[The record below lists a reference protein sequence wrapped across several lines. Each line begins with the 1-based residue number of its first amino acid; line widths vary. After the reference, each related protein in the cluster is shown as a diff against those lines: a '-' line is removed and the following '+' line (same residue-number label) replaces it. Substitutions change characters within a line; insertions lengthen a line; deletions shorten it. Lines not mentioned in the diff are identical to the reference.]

1 MRMQLS
7 ASASVGR
14 PRLRNRLP
22 EHLAASHLSVE
33 DVAARVE
40 EVTGSRPD
48 RRTLRRYLSGQ
59 PILDST
65 AVTVAAI
72 CRALGITLDMA
83 LELVTED
90 PLEVQLAAAGRHLL
104 TPEVGSR
111 PRGWGRPD
119 PAWGEI
125 VEPFMRERRGRY

>member
-1 MRMQLS
+1 MS
-7 ASASVGR
+7 THASTLVDR

-33 DVAARVE
+33 DVAARVQ

-48 RRTLRRYLSGQ
+48 RRTLRRYLSGE

-65 AVTVAAI
+65 AVTLAAI
-72 CRALGITLDMA
+72 CRALGVTLDMA
-83 LELVTED
+83 VELVAED
-90 PLEVQLAAAGRHLL
+90 ALEVQLAAAGRRLL

-111 PRGWGRPD
+111 PRGWGAPD
-119 PAWGEI
+119 PAWGDI
-125 VEPFMRERRGRY
+125 VEPFLQDRRGRF